1 MQSSSDHRF
10 GLPDSVLTELWR
22 VQIPPEKFAAVL
34 SAFGQLSEEAQYDLV
49 VRLVSAVATYRLRK
63 TVERQEFPM
72 PHEQRKRLRDIST
85 SARRVLRLLGVN
97 EPESIAGG
105 VHIGSNLHPTATTY
119 VLTALH
125 RVGVQRRSKEATIDA
140 DKLLATLLMLLSD
153 LVEAA
158 EQSEHEISPRP
169 GRGGDRRAGE
179 LTAEGELREAIIKVY
194 IDFRERFPSSGPEP
208 AFDEPLRKF
217 VRSGL
222 ELAVS
227 CSHSIDKDGKK
238 IEPWDMAAV
247 DRNLPKSTRTTD
259 AAIRGAFHRVHKSKQ
274 NPH

>member
-22 VQIPPEKFAAVL
+22 VQIPPEKFAAVV

-49 VRLVSAVATYRLRK
+49 VRLVRAVATYRLRK

-72 PHEQRKRLRDIST
+72 PHEQNKRLRNIST
-85 SARRVLRLLGVN
+85 SARRVLRLLGVK
-97 EPESIAGG
+97 EPDSIARG
-105 VHIGSNLHPTATTY
+105 VRIGSDLHPTATTT
-119 VLTALH
+119 VLTSLY
-125 RVGVQRRSKEATIDA
+125 RVGVQRRPEKLTSA
-140 DKLLATLLMLLSD
+140 DERLATLLVLLSD

-158 EQSEHEISPRP
+158 EQSAREISTRP

-179 LTAEGELREAIIKVY
+179 LTAEGELIQAIIKLY

-208 AFDEPLRKF
+208 ACDEPLRKF

-227 CSHSIDKDGKK
+227 CSHSIDRDGKK

-247 DRNLPKSTRTTD
+247 DRNLPKRTTD
-259 AAIRGAFHRVHKSKQ
+259 AAIRGAFHRVHKSKE